1 MLPSDQSRI
10 IEPVKFTYSL
20 LGKTF
25 KKEVKTIK
33 NQGEKQIK
41 ATEEHRKQ
49 LSKSNVFA
57 KKYDYNTE
65 KNIPIP
71 LKQKKIFNELTDER
85 RDEILKLSKEVYNN
99 LKCYYRGKN
108 ISEKN
113 LNDFDN
119 ALSFL
124 KKVRGGKITPGK
136 AKKKKSK

>member
-1 MLPSDQSRI
+1 M
-10 IEPVKFTYSL
+10 
-20 LGKTF
+20 
-25 KKEVKTIK
+25 
-33 NQGEKQIK
+33 
-41 ATEEHRKQ
+41 
-49 LSKSNVFA
+49 
-57 KKYDYNTE
+57 
-65 KNIPIP
+65 
-71 LKQKKIFNELTDER
+71 KQKKIFNELTDER

-119 ALSFL
+119 AIIFL

>member
-65 KNIPIP
+65 K
-71 LKQKKIFNELTDER
+71 
-85 RDEILKLSKEVYNN
+85 
-99 LKCYYRGKN
+99 
-108 ISEKN
+108 ISQY
-113 LNDFDN
+113 L
-119 ALSFL
+119 
-124 KKVRGGKITPGK
+124 
-136 AKKKKSK
+136 